1 MSRKAALLVVGKP
14 TPAHRQIRE
23 NHRFCLQ
30 KEKRPNLLDLLPH
43 YRGRLRKRTTK
54 HANGW
59 RVRLNP
65 KKLRRKRQTRQETAL
80 I

>member
-1 MSRKAALLVVGKP
+1 MYETNALESCVW
-14 TPAHRQIRE
+14 
-23 NHRFCLQ
+23 
-30 KEKRPNLLDLLPH
+30 
-43 YRGRLRKRTTK
+43 GRLRKRTTK

>member
-1 MSRKAALLVVGKP
+1 MGIFKAVGGALNQLSEFLTTAERNK
-14 TPAHRQIRE
+14 QI
-23 NHRFCLQ
+23 
-30 KEKRPNLLDLLPH
+30 KEGVANGELMEVH
-43 YRGRLRKRTTK
+43 QAWGRLRKRTTK